1 MDERKVMA
9 MFALAVGVICALVVA
24 FWHLARTGSVDEAL
38 KVAGVVFIA
47 VATLAFIVLGYV
59 NSG

>member
-9 MFALAVGVICALVVA
+9 MSALAVGMICALVVA

-38 KVAGVVFIA
+38 RTGGVVFVA
-47 VATLAFIVLGYV
+47 VVTLAFIVLGYMR
-59 NSG
+59 SG

>member
-9 MFALAVGVICALVVA
+9 MFALAVGVICALAVA
-24 FWHLARTGSVDEAL
+24 FWHLARTASVDEAL
-38 KVAGVVFIA
+38 KAAGVVFIA

-59 NSG
+59 RSG